1 MFMPLPE
8 ISETASEVD
17 HKITTAPS
25 YHIWAYLTPKG
36 TWIYMI
42 SKRET
47 IPKKW
52 LDFSRLQIA
61 APKTCGERPQVS
73 VAVDGAGLHWL
84 AGARDQA
91 GPLAVLVTCED

>member
-1 MFMPLPE
+1 M
-8 ISETASEVD
+8 
-17 HKITTAPS
+17 
-25 YHIWAYLTPKG
+25 
-36 TWIYMI
+36 
-42 SKRET
+42 
-47 IPKKW
+47 